1 MPDDA
6 TIDLRQARP
15 GDADAARALLDEV
28 DVEVAFEADEFL
40 VAEGPD
46 GLLGCVRLKPLPR
59 GGQELASLAVAPDA
73 RGRGLGSR
81 LVEAALDRAGGPV
94 HALALAPDLLED
106 HGFVPADEVHPDL
119 AEKQAG
125 CCADRGAVPMV
136 SHPDGEAWAEVRD
149 RYGALAAGADDPA
162 ETDAPVEA
170 DEAGSCCAPA
180 SPYPEEVLE
189 AVPDEAERGL
199 GTGDPVGA
207 ADLVPGET
215 VVDLGSGAGV
225 DVLRAAEEVGPR
237 GQVVGVDITPEM
249 VETARRIA
257 HENGYD
263 QVEFLNAP
271 MESIPLEDGLA
282 DAVVSNC
289 VLNLAPDKVAALREA
304 RRLLRPG
311 GQLVVSDTLRVAP
324 AEDDA
329 CGVDCGCVGGA
340 WTEEEWRDGLE
351 EAGFQE
357 VAVDVEPPTGRFGP
371 DVGTATIRARKP
383 S

>member
-15 GDADAARALLDEV
+15 GDADDARALLDGA
-28 DVEVAFEADEFL
+28 DVEATFEADEFL
-40 VAEGPD
+40 VAEGPG

-59 GGQELASLAVAPDA
+59 GGHELASLAVAPDA
-73 RGRGLGSR
+73 RGRGLGGR
-81 LVEAALDRAGGPV
+81 LVEAALDRARGPV
-94 HALALAPDLLED
+94 HALALAPDFLED

-119 AEKQAG
+119 AGKHAE
-125 CCADRGAVPMV
+125 CCVDRGAVPLV
-136 SHPDGEAWAEVRD
+136 THPDGEAWAEVRD
-149 RYGALAAGADDPA
+149 RYGALAVETGDP
-162 ETDAPVEA
+162 
-170 DEAGSCCAPA
+170 DEAGDAGGCCEPA

-199 GTGDPVGA
+199 GTGDPVGE
-207 ADLVPGET
+207 ADPAPGET

-225 DVLRAAEEVGPR
+225 DVFHAAEEVGPGGR
-237 GQVVGVDITPEM
+237 VVGVDITPEM

-271 MESIPLEDGLA
+271 VESVPLEDDLA

-311 GQLVVSDTLRVAP
+311 GRLVVSDTLRVAP
-324 AEDDA
+324 AGDDA
-329 CGVDCGCVGGA
+329 CGVDCGCAGGA
-340 WTEEEWRDGLE
+340 WTEGEWRDGLE
-351 EAGFQE
+351 EAGFEE

-371 DVGTATIRARKP
+371 DVGTATIRARNP